1 MQAMTGRNQREQSNR
16 VTCTGGRHAAR
27 LLALLALIVPLA
39 AAAAAA
45 KPAGDARTLLAKYKC
60 YICHADR
67 ETKAGP
73 AYADVAAHYRGR
85 RDAVALLAREIR
97 GGIKGG
103 SPWHMPPHPEVP
115 ASQARTIARY
125 IMSLAP

>member
-1 MQAMTGRNQREQSNR
+1 

-45 KPAGDARTLLAKYKC
+45 KPAEDARTLLAKYKC